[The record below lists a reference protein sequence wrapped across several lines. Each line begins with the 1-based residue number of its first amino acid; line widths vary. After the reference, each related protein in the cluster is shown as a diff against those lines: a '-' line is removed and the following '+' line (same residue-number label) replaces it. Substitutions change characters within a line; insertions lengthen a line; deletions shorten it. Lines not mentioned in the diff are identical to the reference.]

1 MQNYCHKCQ
10 EIFSPQYLKNFSK
23 NESFAT
29 DGIDQ
34 ENCQDEKWENNSY
47 MSWLGRKGSSFPLEH
62 AFWGSS
68 WKLDKELQNL

>member
-10 EIFSPQYLKNFSK
+10 DIFSPQYLKNFSK

-34 ENCQDEKWENNSY
+34 ENCQDEKWENKSY
-47 MSWLGRKGSSFPLEH
+47 LSRLGRKGSSFPLEH